1 MRPKKIR
8 AEKVMHTRKGWKH
21 TDDMKRLRIIMVS
34 VAAAAI
40 VFIAAAGVVIWMM
53 LQGNLQSGQGTV
65 QSNPAQ
71 TSGAVLPVY
80 DDSFNLVLVNKNR
93 QLKSD
98 FSVQLTE
105 FRGVQ
110 IEERI
115 LPALEKM
122 LEDAKR
128 DGCLINITGG
138 YVDKETQQ
146 SQYEQEVQRLMDSGG
161 YTRIRAQE
169 DAKATVQPGDYSE
182 LQTGMAVQLASAE
195 NPDVDFGTTKEFRWL
210 EKNSIRY
217 GFIQR
222 YPLSKT
228 TATGHIASNT
238 QFRYVGTEPVS
249 YTHLD
254 VYKRQEVLC
263 SKCNAVAVIKARQQP
278 SVILII
284 FVIFILYMVL
294 LLIVCL

>member
-34 VAAAAI
+34 VAAAAV

-80 DDSFNLVLVNKNR
+80 DDSFNLALVNKNR

-238 QFRYVGTEPVS
+238 QFRYVGTEHATKMRS
-249 YTHLD
+249 LG
-254 VYKRQEVLC
+254 
-263 SKCNAVAVIKARQQP
+263 
-278 SVILII
+278 
-284 FVIFILYMVL
+284 M
-294 LLIVCL
+294 CLEEYDTYVRNR

>member
-8 AEKVMHTRKGWKH
+8 AQKVMHTRKGWKYA
-21 TDDMKRLRIIMVS
+21 DDVKRLRIIMAS

-53 LQGNLQSGQGTV
+53 LQGPLQSSHDTA
-65 QSNPAQ
+65 QSDSAQ
-71 TSGAVLPVY
+71 TSAVMLPVY

-98 FSVQLTE
+98 FSAQLTE
-105 FRGVQ
+105 FKGIQ

-128 DGCLINITGG
+128 DGCHLNVTGG

-146 SQYEQEVQRLMDSGG
+146 TQYEQEVQRLMDSGG
-161 YTRIRAQE
+161 YTRVRAQE
-169 DAKATVQPGDYSE
+169 DAKTTVQPGNYSE
-182 LQTGMAVQLASAE
+182 LQTGMAVQFASAE
-195 NPDVDFGTTKEFRWL
+195 SPDVDFGTTKEFRWL

-217 GFIQR
+217 GFIHR
-222 YPLSKT
+222 YPSSKT
-228 TATGHIASNT
+228 TATGHIASTT
-238 QFRYVGTEPVS
+238 QFRYVGTEHATKMRS
-249 YTHLD
+249 LG
-254 VYKRQEVLC
+254 
-263 SKCNAVAVIKARQQP
+263 
-278 SVILII
+278 
-284 FVIFILYMVL
+284 M
-294 LLIVCL
+294 CLEEYDTYVRNR

>member
-21 TDDMKRLRIIMVS
+21 ADDVKRLRIMMAS
-34 VAAAAI
+34 VAAAVV

-53 LQGNLQSGQGTV
+53 LQGPLQSGRETTG
-65 QSNPAQ
+65 SHSAQ
-71 TSGAVLPVY
+71 TYAAVLPVY

-93 QLKSD
+93 QLTSD
-98 FSVQLTE
+98 FSIGLTE
-105 FRGVQ
+105 FEGVQ

-115 LPALEKM
+115 LPALENM

-128 DGCLINITGG
+128 DGCLLNVTGG

-146 SQYEQEVQRLMDSGG
+146 TQYEQEVQRLMDSGD

-169 DAKATVQPGDYSE
+169 DAKTTVQPGNYSE

-195 NPDVDFGTTKEFRWL
+195 SPNVDFGTTKEFRWL

-238 QFRYVGTEPVS
+238 QFRYVGTE
-249 YTHLD
+249 H
-254 VYKRQEVLC
+254 
-263 SKCNAVAVIKARQQP
+263 AIKMR
-278 SVILII
+278 SLG
-284 FVIFILYMVL
+284 M
-294 LLIVCL
+294 CLEEYDTYVRNR

>member
-21 TDDMKRLRIIMVS
+21 ADDVKRLRIMMAS
-34 VAAAAI
+34 VAAAAV

-53 LQGNLQSGQGTV
+53 LQGPLQSGQEIIG
-65 QSNPAQ
+65 SHSAQ
-71 TSGAVLPVY
+71 TSATALPVY

-93 QLKSD
+93 QLTSD
-98 FSVQLTE
+98 FSIGLTE
-105 FRGVQ
+105 FEGVQ

-115 LPALEKM
+115 LPALENM

-128 DGCLINITGG
+128 DGCLLNVTGG

-146 SQYEQEVQRLMDSGG
+146 AQYEQEVQRLMDSGG

-169 DAKATVQPGDYSE
+169 DAKTTVQPGNYSE

-195 NPDVDFGTTKEFRWL
+195 SPDVDFGTTKEFRWL

-238 QFRYVGTEPVS
+238 QFRYVGTE
-249 YTHLD
+249 H
-254 VYKRQEVLC
+254 
-263 SKCNAVAVIKARQQP
+263 AIKMR
-278 SVILII
+278 SLG
-284 FVIFILYMVL
+284 M
-294 LLIVCL
+294 CLEEYDTYVRNR